1 MIIWPS
7 HIDLRNNTLC
17 GNSIYILAI
26 VFSISGCIVIN
37 NLLRYLPKLQIIN
50 YIGKNS
56 MLYYVTH
63 MLILELVM
71 LIPFEQLGISGYV
84 VFVIMCASCLILPPM
99 IRKIFLFVN
108 PAKLS
113 SIKKPE

>member
-1 MIIWPS
+1 
-7 HIDLRNNTLC
+7 
-17 GNSIYILAI
+17 
-26 VFSISGCIVIN
+26 
-37 NLLRYLPKLQIIN
+37 
-50 YIGKNS
+50 

-84 VFVIMCASCLILPPM
+84 VFVIMCALCLILPPM